1 MKKNETKLFFERTI
15 SVFAWLSFFL
25 AIVMAAI
32 TFFASL
38 SGKDNG
44 KEIFGRRMLIV
55 EGDSMS
61 KSEISENEEIFFSVG
76 DLIVIETVKDTG
88 SLKAGDVITFISQS
102 PESMGKTVTHKIR
115 EIQYSE
121 DGEISGFVTYGIN
134 KGKNDTVPASPD
146 YIIGKYN
153 FKVEG
158 IGNLFLFLKTPRGFY
173 LSILIPAV
181 LLIIFF
187 SITVGKI
194 LGKLEL
200 EKNYTDEIDSLKAR
214 VKALEEKYEES
225 EKANPKSEI
234 LPVVLED
241 DKKIEK
247 NTLVIP
253 QGKKTA
259 FSEKLLNLDK
269 NGKAY
274 FNTLH
279 NELISYIKVHSRV
292 SFRCVSYRFGK
303 KLLAKMTIRG
313 KTLKLHLNLNT
324 DSFNENVY
332 FQKNLSLLKFYED
345 VPFTVKVKSPRA
357 EKNAIK
363 LISALALRH
372 ELVKNEKFT
381 PEDIINKISGSIEE
395 IPQEFTHELN
405 SEETEK
411 AGFYLRTLPKG
422 KKISFSAKLS
432 ELKEETKNYF
442 EAINSELTSLKK
454 VHARFSFR
462 CISYRIG
469 KKLLAKMT
477 VRGKTLRL
485 HLNLNINDFN
495 EKVYFQRDL
504 SEFKFYSEVP
514 FTVKIKSNRS
524 LKNALKLIEAIGQKF
539 ELVKNKNEKMNI
551 I

>member
-25 AIVMAAI
+25 AVIMASV
-32 TFFASL
+32 TFLASL

-44 KEIFGRRMLIV
+44 KEVFGRRMLIV

-61 KSEISENEEIFFSVG
+61 KSEISENEEIFFNIG
-76 DLIVIETVKDTG
+76 DLIVIETVKDAR

-121 DGEISGFVTYGIN
+121 DGKISGFVTYGIN

-146 YIIGKYN
+146 YIIGKYC
-153 FKVEG
+153 FKVKG

-173 LSILIPAV
+173 LSILIPSV
-181 LLIIFF
+181 FLIIFF

-194 LGKLEL
+194 LGKSEL
-200 EKNYTDEIDSLKAR
+200 AKNYTDEIDSLKSR

-225 EKANPKSEI
+225 EKAKPKAEI
-234 LPVVLED
+234 LPAVSEA

-247 NTLVIP
+247 NALSIP
-253 QGKKTA
+253 RGKKTA
-259 FSEKLLNLDK
+259 FSEKLLNLDA

-324 DSFNENVY
+324 DDFNENLY
-332 FQKNLSLLKFYED
+332 FQKNLSEMKFYED
-345 VPFTVKVKSPRA
+345 VPFTVKVKSPRG

-363 LISALALRH
+363 LIAALSLRH
-372 ELVKNEKFT
+372 ELMKNEKFA
-381 PEDIINKISGSIEE
+381 PEDIINKISGSPEE
-395 IPQEFTHELN
+395 STGELTHELN
-405 SEETEK
+405 SEDTTNP
-411 AGFYLRTLPKG
+411 GFYSLTLPKS

-432 ELKEETKNYF
+432 ELKEETKVCF
-442 EAINSELTSLKK
+442 EAINSELTSFKK

-462 CISYRIG
+462 CISYRFG

-477 VRGKTLRL
+477 IRGKTLRL
-485 HLNLNINDFN
+485 HLNLNINNFN
-495 EKVYFQRDL
+495 KNVYFQRDL
-504 SEFKFYSEVP
+504 SEFKFYEEVP
-514 FTVKIKSNRS
+514 FTVKVKSNRS
-524 LKNALKLIEAIGQKF
+524 LANALKLIEAIGRKF
-539 ELVKNKNEKMNI
+539 ELVKIKN
-551 I
+551 